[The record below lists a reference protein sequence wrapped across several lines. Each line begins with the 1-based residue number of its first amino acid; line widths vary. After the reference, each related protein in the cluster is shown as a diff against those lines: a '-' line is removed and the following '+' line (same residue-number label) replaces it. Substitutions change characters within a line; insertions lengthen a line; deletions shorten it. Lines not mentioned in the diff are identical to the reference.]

1 MTLKP
6 PAAQALRVTDAQSPP
21 PQGERPTAREALAD
35 ALADRRRHGAALLL
49 VAVALGIAFVLDT
62 PSARYGAGL
71 VVFSVWMGW
80 FVLTCIA
87 FVERAE
93 F

>member
-6 PAAQALRVTDAQSPP
+6 PAHQTPVVTDPDPDARDRSTGNEALR
-21 PQGERPTAREALAD
+21 GALAD
-35 ALADRRRHGAALLL
+35 QRRHGAALVVALSAI
-49 VAVALGIAFVLDT
+49 AVALLVDT